1 MELTLR
7 KDHNFNL
14 GPVECEMCIRYL
26 SVIVCVC
33 FEGKLGHTGWP
44 VRYMEGQGQG
54 QKKGRNRTQGG
65 DRLPFCI

>member
-14 GPVECEMCIRYL
+14 GPVECEMFIRYL

-33 FEGKLGHTGWP
+33 FEGKLGYAGWP
-44 VRYMEGQGQG
+44 VR
-54 QKKGRNRTQGG
+54 
-65 DRLPFCI
+65 